1 MREAEIEAEVAAVE
15 AGQRVCAI
23 EGCPLRALSVH
34 HVGDEGAWRMVV
46 AVCWY
51 HGEEHI
57 WSGSVGVRQR
67 GAQRLWL
74 TPRTTAAYAR
84 ACAYQRDARRV
95 LAETG
100 QDPDVIEVLRSATHE
115 EGRA

>member
-67 GAQRLWL
+67 GAHSHQGKDDPGALLWH
-74 TPRTTAAYAR
+74 
-84 ACAYQRDARRV
+84 DKEV
-95 LAETG
+95 
-100 QDPDVIEVLRSATHE
+100 QDLVESKEAPE
-115 EGRA
+115 